1 MLKIKSGIDCFI
13 STVVAVFSS
22 IFGELW
28 FLFAFLLGLNILD
41 YITGIM
47 KARYLRIESSRM
59 AFKGFSKTLYTWV
72 LIAVGF
78 GLSFMF
84 IEVGHYFDMNL
95 NFMVCIGWF
104 MLAHCII
111 NEVRSILENI
121 VQLDKGNYIPN
132 WLIRGLQ
139 VTQDLIDKKAND
151 FVDKI
156 QDGLNKEDKNDNT
169 KINSTQQ

>member
-1 MLKIKSGIDCFI
+1 
-13 STVVAVFSS
+13 
-22 IFGELW
+22 
-28 FLFAFLLGLNILD
+28 
-41 YITGIM
+41 
-47 KARYLRIESSRM
+47 
-59 AFKGFSKTLYTWV
+59 
-72 LIAVGF
+72 
-78 GLSFMF
+78 MF